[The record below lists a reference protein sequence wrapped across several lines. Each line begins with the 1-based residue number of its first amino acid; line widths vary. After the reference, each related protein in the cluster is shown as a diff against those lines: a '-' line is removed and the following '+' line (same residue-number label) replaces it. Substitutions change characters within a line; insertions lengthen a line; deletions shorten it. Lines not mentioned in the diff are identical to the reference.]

1 MNNENKHSPIIIS
14 RLKYKT
20 LLDFGFK
27 KQSTKIFQ
35 KKLKIR
41 ECPKTLKF
49 FSFFYY
55 FFLWII
61 LILWTVASIFKSTMH
76 FLFPNLFKPL

>member
-1 MNNENKHSPIIIS
+1 MGVRPSCCETPKEETS
-14 RLKYKT
+14 KV
-20 LLDFGFK
+20 K
-27 KQSTKIFQ
+27 KNIK
-35 KKLKIR
+35 R

>member
-1 MNNENKHSPIIIS
+1 MENIYIYMKSENKHFPIIIS

-41 ECPKTLKF
+41 VKTV
-49 FSFFYY
+49 
-55 FFLWII
+55 IRP
-61 LILWTVASIFKSTMH
+61 T
-76 FLFPNLFKPL
+76 N